1 MCMNCGCGQP
11 HDDHGKLANITAA
24 DLLRASDANDQTM
37 RESARHITE
46 TLDRLIAG
54 DRPAPAR
61 PTDRRDRP
69 SIWAS
74 PSARRPPS
82 PQPAVH
88 HEED

>member
-46 TLDRLIAG
+46 TLEHLVTRQ
-54 DRPAPAR
+54 RPASATSTER
-61 PTDRRDRP
+61 HDRP
-69 SIWAS
+69 SIWESAS
-74 PSARRPPS
+74 LRRSPPRRA
-82 PQPAVH
+82 PRPAD
-88 HEED
+88 EP